1 MQDIL
6 FPVIGGLGLFL
17 YGMGMMSDGLKGV
30 AGQKLKD
37 MLDVITKNRIIAI
50 LVGTFITGIIQ
61 SSSAMTVMT
70 VGFVNAGLL
79 SLKQALGVIL
89 GANIGTTM
97 TAWLVSLLGS
107 GLNITTYALPAI
119 GVGFLIE
126 VLSKTQKWKS
136 IAMIILGFGLLF
148 IGIGFMEEAFK
159 PMQNSGAVVS
169 FITNIANMPMMP
181 LIAVLAGTAI
191 TCLIQSS
198 SASIAII
205 QLMAFSGVF
214 GTDWPMVLM
223 ITIPFVLGDNIGT
236 TITAQLAAL
245 RTNRNGKRVAWAH
258 SLFNIFGVCWI
269 LPLAW
274 LGYYSQAIIWAMDH
288 LGNQV
293 LNIVSMFSGKEFAAN
308 ATVLSKVTI
317 MFYIAIAHSMFNIL
331 NVIVFTPILSLLEKA
346 VYLILPIKEDEIA
359 EKPVVLEEHLL
370 NTPEIALDQ
379 AKRAIGDMAKRCK
392 KTLKQSM
399 DGFFNNDSKSLDKAL
414 KNEDRIDEYQEHIT
428 TYLVKLSQ
436 RQLSDIVSS
445 ELPVLLHTVNDL
457 ERVGDHAKNIVEL
470 ALRKIENKMQFGE
483 SAIAD
488 IEQMLVQT
496 ESMFGHL
503 IKGLGEEDI
512 EKAKID
518 VKPALENE
526 ANLNR
531 MQLEFRRNHVDRM
544 GAGACTAQ
552 AGILFIDVIDNI
564 EKIGDH
570 LTNITQS
577 VIGGMYWDGIEPAK
591 ALKESAKQS
600 RK

>member
-50 LVGTFITGIIQ
+50 SVGTFVTCVIQ

-107 GLNITTYALPAI
+107 GMKITAYALPAI
-119 GVGFLIE
+119 GVGFLLSI
-126 VLSKTQKWKS
+126 LSKTQKWKHFGN
-136 IAMIILGFGLLF
+136 ILLGFGLLF

-159 PMQNSGAVVS
+159 PMQNSDAVVA
-169 FITNIANMPMMP
+169 FIKGVANMPMMP

-191 TCLIQSS
+191 TLLIQSS

-269 LPLAW
+269 LPLVW

-293 LNIVSMFSGKEFAAN
+293 LNIVSMFSGKEFSVN
-308 ATVLSKVTI
+308 ATVLSKTTI
-317 MFYIAIAHSMFNIL
+317 MVYIAIAHSMFNIL
-331 NVIVFTPILSLLEKA
+331 NVIVFTPILGLLEKA

-496 ESMFGHL
+496 ESMFEHL
-503 IKGLGEEDI
+503 IKGLGEEDT
-512 EKAKID
+512 EKAKNI

>member
-331 NVIVFTPILSLLEKA
+331 NVIVFTPILGLLEKA